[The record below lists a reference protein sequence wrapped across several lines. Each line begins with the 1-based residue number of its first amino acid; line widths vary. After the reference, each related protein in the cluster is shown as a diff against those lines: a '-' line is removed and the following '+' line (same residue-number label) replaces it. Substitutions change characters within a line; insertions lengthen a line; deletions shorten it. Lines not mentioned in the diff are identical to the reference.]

1 MNVIKRNGQT
11 EILSFDKITNRVK
24 LLSSGLPSLNP
35 TEIAKHICGLVF
47 DNIRTSDIDDA
58 IATFCASK
66 VVENPDY
73 QTLAS
78 NIVVNSHIKN
88 TTTFMKTTRQ
98 LYDAGKLSDEYFENV
113 KWLID
118 LIEDAIDYQRDY
130 LIDYFGFK
138 TLEKS
143 YLLKVGDKV
152 VERPQHLWMR
162 VAVHLHKT
170 DFEKVK
176 LTYDLLSTKKMSHA
190 TPTLFNSGGLSPNLS
205 SCFLLGMEDSLEGI
219 FECVTDCA
227 KISKWAGGLG
237 VGMSNIRSKGSLIY
251 GTGGESSGIIP
262 MLKLFDATGRFI
274 NQGGKRMGSIACYL
288 EPHHDDIFDFL
299 NAKKHLG
306 NDEDRAR
313 NLFYGLWVSD
323 LFMKRVKDDMAWSL
337 FSPQDVPQLVELY
350 GEKYEAA
357 YLDAECKKMYRRQ
370 VPARSIW
377 DEIIKSQIETGGPYL
392 LYKDSI
398 NRKNNQM
405 NIGVIKNSNL
415 CAEITEVSDQHHT
428 SNCNLASVCLP
439 SFIRKHPF
447 ESSRQTIDFE
457 AMGEVVEVLVENLN
471 IIIDDN
477 KYPTEKA
484 RKTNLA
490 HRPIGIGVQGL
501 ADVFMKLGMAFDSQE
516 ARDLN
521 REIFEKLYYHAMKKS
536 ISLAKEDASGGYEW
550 FKGSPLSE
558 GKFQFD
564 LWGVSP
570 KYVDFTS
577 LREDVIKYGAKNSL
591 LIALMPTASTS
602 QIFGFSSCF
611 EPIASNMYVRRTLA
625 GEYTVINHHLI
636 DELKKLGM
644 ATPKMMARIIENNG
658 SVQSIEEIPRSIRDN
673 YKTAYEIKQK
683 AIIDLAADRA
693 PYICQSQ
700 SMNLFFENVSYLA
713 LSSAHFYGWG
723 RGLKTGSYYI
733 RTKPAIRAQKILPAA
748 ACKRGPPQ
756 ENEEC
761 LMCIA

>member
-24 LLSSGLPSLNP
+24 LLSPGLSLNP
-35 TEIAKHICGLVF
+35 TEIAKHICGMVF
-47 DNIRTSDIDDA
+47 DNIKTADIDDA

-78 NIVVNSHIKN
+78 RIVVNSHTKN

-98 LYDAGKLSDEYFENV
+98 LYTAGKLSDEYFENV
-113 KWLID
+113 NWLID

-143 YLLKVGDKV
+143 YLMKAAGDKV

-170 DFEKVK
+170 DFVKVK
-176 LTYDLLSTKKMSHA
+176 LTYDLLSTKMMSHA
-190 TPTLFNSGGLSPNLS
+190 TPTLFNSGGLNANLS
-205 SCFLLGMEDSLEGI
+205 SCFLLGMDDSLEGI
-219 FECVTDCA
+219 FDCVTDCA

-237 VGMSNIRSKGSLIY
+237 VGMSNIRSKGSLIH

-299 NAKKHLG
+299 NAKKHIG

-323 LFMKRVKDDMAWSL
+323 LFMKRVKADMMWSL
-337 FSPQDVPQLVELY
+337 FSPQDVPHFVELY
-350 GEKYEAA
+350 GDKYEEA
-357 YLDAECKKMYRRQ
+357 YLDAEHKKMYRRQ
-370 VPARSIW
+370 VSARSIW

-392 LYKDSI
+392 LYKDSV

-405 NIGVIKNSNL
+405 NIGIIKNSNL
-415 CAEITEVSDQHHT
+415 CAEITEVSDQYHT

-439 SFIRKHPF
+439 SFVVDGQF
-447 ESSRQTIDFE
+447 DFE
-457 AMGEVVEVLVENLN
+457 AMGKVVEVMVENLN
-471 IIIDDN
+471 IIIDIN
-477 KYPTEKA
+477 NYPTEKA
-484 RKTNLA
+484 RRTNLA

-501 ADVFMKLGMAFDSQE
+501 ADVFMKMGMAFDSQE

-521 REIFEKLYYHAMKKS
+521 LKIFENLYYYAMKKS
-536 ISLAKEDASGGYEW
+536 ISLAKEDGGYE
-550 FKGSPLSE
+550 FCKGSPLSE

-564 LWGVSP
+564 LWDVTP
-570 KYVDFTS
+570 KYVDFAP
-577 LREDVIKYGAKNSL
+577 LRADVIKYGAKNSL

-611 EPIASNMYVRRTLA
+611 EPIVSNMYVRRTLA
-625 GEYTVINHHLI
+625 GEYTLINHYLV
-636 DELKKLGM
+636 DELKTLGM
-644 ATPKMMARIIENNG
+644 DTPKMMNRIIENNG
-658 SVQSIEEIPRSIRDN
+658 SVQSIREIPSYIRDK

-683 AIIDLAADRA
+683 VIIDLAADRA

-700 SMNLFFENVSYLA
+700 SMNLFFENANYLA
-713 LSSAHFYGWG
+713 LSSAHFYGWS

-733 RTKPAIRAQKILPAA
+733 RTKSAIRAQKILPTQRPSG
-748 ACKRGPPQ
+748 KTEDSQ

-761 LMCIA
+761 LMCVA